1 MIKIRQI
8 KYEDKSDTKFNHATF
23 MKNINRI
30 KAATAGFDPDEAIR
44 ELK

>member
-1 MIKIRQI
+1 
-8 KYEDKSDTKFNHATF
+8 

-44 ELK
+44 ELKLVSLKHLYWVENS